1 MKKLVL
7 ALLTLGLVL
16 STAACSSKPADNGG
30 TSSNET
36 YTIRVLNYESKT
48 ATVLM
53 EYVVQQWEELFGDY
67 PVEFVIDT
75 LPFAEKL
82 QKCTE
87 GDFEISF
94 SGWSPD
100 YAWPTTFLDMWKIG
114 SEYNEIGYASE
125 EYTNLVNGADKDP
138 ATAFADLQ
146 AAEKVLL
153 EDGVLIP
160 VYQRGG
166 TMVQNPDVKG
176 IIKHSIGFDYSYK
189 WATKADGTTINL
201 LEIEKLPSLDA
212 MLATDA
218 VSFLNL
224 GNLAEG
230 LLIPGEAEGSAIEG
244 VANEWNF
251 DEATMTWTFNLR
263 DDANWI
269 DSKGQVVRP
278 VTANDFVYAW
288 DRVFAEDSVA
298 QYKFMK
304 DIAKITEYKAVDDKT
319 LTVTVSENV
328 PYFESLMTFGTFLP
342 VPAEFAEE
350 KGATYGTTLDTF
362 LSNGPFY
369 LSKWDH
375 SSEVIWTKNDN
386 YWDADVVKIPGV
398 TYRVIEQY
406 DPATGVALFNDG
418 AIDRVGL
425 SGEFVEQ
432 FKDDPRTFSFTE
444 ASTFY
449 FMINVG
455 NANGVVEEYDQEN
468 GGNPLLDNLNVR
480 KALALAFDK
489 AFIAYELDKNGS
501 IPSDYFVPA
510 NFSTYEGEPYE
521 AARGEG
527 YMHYN
532 TEEALKYWEAGMEE
546 LGISKK

>member
-16 STAACSSKPADNGG
+16 STAACSSKPAGNTGG
-30 TSSNET
+30 TSGGT
-36 YTIRVLNYESKT
+36 HTIRVLNYESKS

-82 QKCTE
+82 QKCTD

-100 YAWPTTFLDMWKIG
+100 YAWPTTFLNMWTIG
-114 SEYNEIGYASE
+114 SEYNEVGYASE
-125 EYTNLVNGADKDP
+125 EYTKLVDGTDKDP
-138 ATAFADLQ
+138 AQAFADLQ

-153 EDGVLIP
+153 EDGILIP

-189 WATKADGTTINL
+189 WATKADGSMINL
-201 LEIEKLPSLDA
+201 LETEKMPSLDA

-224 GNLAEG
+224 GNLSEG
-230 LLIPGEAEGSAIEG
+230 LLIPGEAEGSVLPG
-244 VANEWNF
+244 VASDWNF

-263 DDANWI
+263 PEASWVN
-269 DSKGQVVRP
+269 SKGEVVRP
-278 VTANDFVYAW
+278 VSAEDFEYAW
-288 DRVFAEDSVA
+288 NRVFAEDSIS

-304 DIAKITEYKAVDDKT
+304 DTAKIVEYGAKDDHT
-319 LTVTVSENV
+319 FTVTVSEKV
-328 PYFESLMTFGTFLP
+328 PYFESLMSFGTFLP
-342 VPAEFAEE
+342 VPVEFVEE

-375 SSEVIWTKNDN
+375 SSEVIWSKNEN
-386 YWDADVVKIPGV
+386 YWDADVVQIPGV

-425 SGEFVEQ
+425 TGEFVDQ
-432 FKDDPRTFSFTE
+432 FKDDPRVWKFTE

-455 NANGVVEEYDQEN
+455 NANGVLEAYDAEN
-468 GGNPLLDNLNVR
+468 GGNPLLDNANVR

-489 AFIAYELDKNGS
+489 AFIAYELDKNGN
-501 IPSDYFVPA
+501 IPADYFVPSA
-510 NFSTYEGEPYE
+510 FSTYEGEPFE

-532 TEEALKYWEAGMEE
+532 TEEALKYWEAGMAE
-546 LGISKK
+546 LGIEKK